1 MSAHSFTRTAFLAAF
16 ASFAALAA
24 APAAQAAPNPDAER
38 YVQQHAGYA
47 LQTLGDRA
55 LSAAQRQ
62 QTFYQLMARFS
73 DMGRIAVWVI
83 GRYGDPLR
91 SDAALR
97 AEWTQAFQDYAI
109 ATYEYRLSNFSGSA
123 VRVTGSNQLGPGRVE
138 VASELVPNGESRPIV
153 VRWLINQSGADW
165 RVFDIQVRAENGDS
179 IWLGQRQRAEFLAM
193 LDSNGG
199 DVRALSRSLRTATV
213 AMRQRMLARGSS

>member
-1 MSAHSFTRTAFLAAF
+1 MSARFFTRTFFLAAL
-16 ASFAALAA
+16 ASLAALAA
-24 APAAQAAPNPDAER
+24 APAALAAPNPDAER
-38 YVQQHAGYA
+38 YVQAHASNA
-47 LQTLGDRA
+47 LRTLGDRA
-55 LSAAQRQ
+55 LSPTQRQ

-73 DMGRIAVWVI
+73 DMQRIATWVV

-91 SDAALR
+91 NDAALR

-123 VRVTGSNQLGPGRVE
+123 LRVTGSNQLGPGRVE
-138 VASELVPNGESRPIV
+138 VTSELVPNGETRPIV
-153 VRWLINQSGADW
+153 VRWLINQAGADW

-179 IWLGQRQRAEFLAM
+179 IWLGQRQRAEFLAL

-199 DVRALSRSLRTATV
+199 DVRALSRNLRTLTAG
-213 AMRQRMLARGSS
+213 MRQRMLARG